1 MEKLVL
7 APLGIRNEPNFSGFV
22 VLCKVPLAGGC
33 FRRLSLISVC
43 LTNCSFEMSSLVKI
57 ILNSV
62 FVPKNN
68 VNFLTNPK
76 RSENNNN

>member
-1 MEKLVL
+1 MEKSIL

-22 VLCKVPLAGGC
+22 VLRKVPLAGGC
-33 FRRLSLISVC
+33 FRRLSLSVC
-43 LTNCSFEMSSLVKI
+43 LTNCSFEMSII
-57 ILNSV
+57 ILNSI

-76 RSENNNN
+76 KSENNNN